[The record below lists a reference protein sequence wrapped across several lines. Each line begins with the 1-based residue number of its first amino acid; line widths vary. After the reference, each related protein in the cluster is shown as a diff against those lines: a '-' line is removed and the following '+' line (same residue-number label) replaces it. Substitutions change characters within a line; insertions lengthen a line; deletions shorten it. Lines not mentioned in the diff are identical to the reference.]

1 MSTPNENQFTQPGR
15 RCPKEITY
23 LYSQV
28 SQPPA
33 DRMMSQDDD
42 LTPIIFLLQK
52 ARGSCW
58 VDAPNDVV
66 YGQHHLK
73 ARAIIKCK
81 LSCVKD
87 LSSRPTFTCYLTW
100 KLLRIA
106 VPETQHPSIVEQVFR
121 VLEKAVPSLSIVV
134 SIQHSTVRISES
146 LNDHRSR
153 VERIRKADSEFIEG
167 LQKVRSVGQTP
178 PLLCA
183 ICLEG
188 LSPSHGQDIAR
199 LPCSH
204 LYHKD
209 CIVPWLK
216 KDHL

>member
-15 RCPKEITY
+15 RCPKENTY

-33 DRMMSQDDD
+33 DRMMSKDDD
-42 LTPIIFLLQK
+42 WTPIKFLLQK

-58 VDAPNDVV
+58 VHAPNDVF

-73 ARAIIKCK
+73 TRAIIECK
-81 LSCVKD
+81 LSFVKD
-87 LSSRPTFTCYLTW
+87 LSSRPTFTSYLTW
-100 KLLRIA
+100 KLLRIG

-121 VLEKAVPSLSIVV
+121 VLEKAVPSLPIVV

-167 LQKVRSVGQTP
+167 L
-178 PLLCA
+178 
-183 ICLEG
+183 
-188 LSPSHGQDIAR
+188 
-199 LPCSH
+199 
-204 LYHKD
+204 
-209 CIVPWLK
+209 
-216 KDHL
+216 